1 MFCLPKHSLSLQE
14 KITHGGL
21 NPGGK
26 SGREGVVSECAGPS
40 VSVPASHG
48 ELPDKPVILTGQIS
62 AEKPSTPRGFA
73 QLIRQS
79 HLQISSSTLLPLTP
93 GGCTPASCAPR
104 PRVGHHTRYVQI
116 GLAAGSPRDTHAST
130 ILYRNGHI
138 GTVSNDDTVG
148 ALQSI
153 PFPYHELFT
162 LK

>member
-1 MFCLPKHSLSLQE
+1 MFCLPKHSLSLLE

-26 SGREGVVSECAGPS
+26 AGREGVVSECAGPS

-62 AEKPSTPRGFA
+62 AEKPCTPRGFA

-93 GGCTPASCAPR
+93 GGCAPASCAPSPSGGPPHTLCADR
-104 PRVGHHTRYVQI
+104 PCCRVTQRHPCLHYFI
-116 GLAAGSPRDTHAST
+116 SKWPYWHGL
-130 ILYRNGHI
+130 
-138 GTVSNDDTVG
+138 
-148 ALQSI
+148 
-153 PFPYHELFT
+153 
-162 LK
+162 

>member
-1 MFCLPKHSLSLQE
+1 MNLSVFAAGPKLIFAVNKYILYKFEPVVFNTLCEHGALVAVFCLPKHSLSLLE

-26 SGREGVVSECAGPS
+26 AGREGVVSECVGPS

-62 AEKPSTPRGFA
+62 AEKPSTLKGFA

-104 PRVGHHTRYVQI
+104 PRVGHHTRCV
-116 GLAAGSPRDTHAST
+116 
-130 ILYRNGHI
+130 
-138 GTVSNDDTVG
+138 
-148 ALQSI
+148 
-153 PFPYHELFT
+153 
-162 LK
+162 